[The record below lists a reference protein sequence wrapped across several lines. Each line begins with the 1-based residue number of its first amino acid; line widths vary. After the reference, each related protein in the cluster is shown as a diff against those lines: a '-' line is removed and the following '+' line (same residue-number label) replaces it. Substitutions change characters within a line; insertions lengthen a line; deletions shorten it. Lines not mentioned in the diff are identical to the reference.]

1 MAEEE
6 RGNID
11 EIEEQVS
18 SGAIQLGD
26 GARFWAYISPS
37 NNTAECLTSWAV
49 TVSQGN
55 WSGTITSN
63 DPQQP
68 LQTPNLSGIFDVNVE
83 ASGRGFEWKQ
93 LTPTSYSKPNIGCN
107 SNCAAMIGI
116 VADPDCT
123 DANYWTTWDA
133 VCSRS

>member
-11 EIEEQVS
+11 EIEEQVR
-18 SGAIQLGD
+18 SGAIQLGG
-26 GARFWAYISPS
+26 GAQFWAYISPS
-37 NNTAECLTSWAV
+37 NNTAECLTAWSV

-55 WSGTITSN
+55 WSGTINST
-63 DPQQP
+63 DPRQK
-68 LQTPNLSGIFDVNVE
+68 LQTPNLSGIFQVKVE
-83 ASGRGFEWKQ
+83 ASGRDFPEKP
-93 LTPTSYSKPNIGCN
+93 LTPTSYSKPDIGCN

-116 VADPDCT
+116 VANPDCT

-133 VCSRS
+133 VCSRQ